1 MEKLKIDFY
10 FVLTALLHIDLLL
23 GLIHEWN
30 VLFGVE
36 IWVIWFLCHSAI
48 YTMIVIYV
56 ELFTITTMFVRKNL
70 LYHSF
75 FLVLWYY
82 QRMYSY
88 NNQSL
93 QSYEIG
99 CKRDFLVLTTT
110 TSFTVILLAFSAM
123 FTWLIA

>member
-1 MEKLKIDFY
+1 MEKIKIDIY
-10 FVLTALLHIDLLL
+10 FVITALLHIDLLL

-30 VLFGVE
+30 ILFGVE
-36 IWVIWFLCHSAI
+36 IWVIWFLCHAVI
-48 YTMIVIYV
+48 YTMCVIYV
-56 ELFTITTMFVRKNL
+56 ELIKTTNTFVRKNL

-88 NNQSL
+88 DNQSL
-93 QSYEIG
+93 QNYEIG

-110 TSFTVILLAFSAM
+110 TSFTVMLLTFSAM

>member
-1 MEKLKIDFY
+1 MENLKIDFY
-10 FVLTALLHIDLLL
+10 VVAVALLHLNLLI

-30 VLFGVE
+30 VIFGVE
-36 IWVIWFLCHSAI
+36 IWVIWFLCHSTI
-48 YTMIVIYV
+48 YTMIVLYV
-56 ELFTITTMFVRKNL
+56 ELFSTTSLFVRKNL

-82 QRMYSY
+82 QRMFGY
-88 NNQSL
+88 NNQSVE
-93 QSYEIG
+93 SYEEG

-110 TSFTVILLAFSAM
+110 TSFTIILLSFSAM